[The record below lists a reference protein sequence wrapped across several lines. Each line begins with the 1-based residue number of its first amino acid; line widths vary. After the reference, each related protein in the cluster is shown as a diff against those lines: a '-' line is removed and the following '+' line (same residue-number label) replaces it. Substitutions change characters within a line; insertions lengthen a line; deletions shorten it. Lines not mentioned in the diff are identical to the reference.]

1 MKVLLVGF
9 TILFAVAS
17 PVFAQQAPPPSEKAK
32 QIETLV
38 TKAAALID
46 KNGKAAFADFRKKDS
61 EWFHGDTY
69 LFVYDLK
76 ANVLLNLAFPQRE
89 GTNVTGQKDAKG
101 KLLHQERVAE
111 TDGSGWVDY
120 MFPKPGQTVPSQ
132 KWTFVK
138 KVMIDSTPGLVA
150 SGFFPD

>member
-46 KNGKAAFADFRKKDS
+46 KNGKAAFATS
-61 EWFHGDTY
+61 EKRT
-69 LFVYDLK
+69 
-76 ANVLLNLAFPQRE
+76 
-89 GTNVTGQKDAKG
+89 
-101 KLLHQERVAE
+101 
-111 TDGSGWVDY
+111 
-120 MFPKPGQTVPSQ
+120 
-132 KWTFVK
+132 
-138 KVMIDSTPGLVA
+138 A
-150 SGFFPD
+150 SGSTGIRTCSSTI